1 MALSIQPSCANAL
14 HTRGFVNLKIGQPNG
29 AIADYDA
36 ALRINPRQ
44 ASSLYGRGIAKI
56 RGGDVAI
63 GERDISAA
71 KALQSNIADEFAT
84 LGIR

>member
-29 AIADYDA
+29 HCR
-36 ALRINPRQ
+36 LR
-44 ASSLYGRGIAKI
+44 RGIADQSRQAASHFGRGVAKI
-56 RGGDVAI
+56 KSGDVASAM
-63 GERDISAA
+63 RDISAA
-71 KALQSNIADEFAT
+71 KTLQANIAGEFAT